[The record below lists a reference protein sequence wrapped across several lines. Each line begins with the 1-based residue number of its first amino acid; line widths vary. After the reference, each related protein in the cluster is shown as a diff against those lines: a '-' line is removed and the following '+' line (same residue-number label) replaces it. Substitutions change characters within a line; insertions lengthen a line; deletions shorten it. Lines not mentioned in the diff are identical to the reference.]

1 MDRKNGASVSNI
13 GPLAGDLISIKEAA
27 CILNVSVSSAYRM
40 MERRELPWT
49 KIGGHRRIP
58 RSALDAVA
66 RSNFVGDPEL
76 IAACPAQPSGTVQM
90 DSSKD
95 RGSAD
100 SVRKVVSERLRRVE
114 DGPDRDLAYAY
125 RRVLADFD
133 ADARKG
139 AAS

>member
-1 MDRKNGASVSNI
+1 MDRKSGTSVSNI

-27 CILNVSVSSAYRM
+27 SILHVSISTAYRM
-40 MERRELPWT
+40 MERRQLPWT

-66 RSNFVGDPEL
+66 RSNFVGDPAL
-76 IAACPAQPSGTVQM
+76 LAVVPAASTGHVSM

-95 RGSAD
+95 PRVVD
-100 SVRKVVSERLRRVE
+100 HVRKALSEHLRRVE
-114 DGPDRDLAYAY
+114 EGPDRDLEYAY
-125 RRVLADFD
+125 RRVSADFD
-133 ADARKG
+133 AQARKG